1 MQPMET
7 DMRIP
12 LGAALILAATLSAVA
27 AIPAGAEE
35 MGSTTH
41 VYKKAKPK
49 KLHLPKLN
57 LDALDSMTTAPGG
70 RLEALHGPRRQIHAQ
85 LRRRHLQAAR
95 LTTPGGRLSAAG
107 SASFASLIRASYN
120 P

>member
-12 LGAALILAATLSAVA
+12 LGAALICAATLSAVA
-27 AIPAGAEE
+27 TIPAGAEE

-57 LDALDSMTTAPGG
+57 LDALDSMT
-70 RLEALHGPRRQIHAQ
+70 PRRVAVWKLCTGQ
-85 LRRRHLQAAR
+85 
-95 LTTPGGRLSAAG
+95 GGKYTLNSG
-107 SASFASLIRASYN
+107 DGTCKL
-120 P
+120 PD